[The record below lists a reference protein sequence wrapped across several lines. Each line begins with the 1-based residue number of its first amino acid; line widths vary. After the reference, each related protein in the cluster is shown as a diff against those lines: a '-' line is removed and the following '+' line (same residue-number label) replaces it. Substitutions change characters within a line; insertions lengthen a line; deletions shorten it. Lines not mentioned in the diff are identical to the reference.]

1 MAPARKPGGAGAFVH
16 NDLLKRANAFTATGA
31 DCVLVLG
38 KMRLETIRRI
48 ARDIDGL
55 LNITGSAARPPV
67 TALGAAA
74 VQHVT
79 VCAILARSVS
89 PRSSCPTPCLTTR

>member
-1 MAPARKPGGAGAFVH
+1 MAPARTPGGEGAFVH
-16 NDLLKRANAFTATGA
+16 NDLFRRANASTAAGA

-55 LNITGSAARPPV
+55 PNIIGSAARPSV
-67 TALGAAA
+67 TALGAAG
-74 VQHVT
+74 VRHDRVR
-79 VCAILARSVS
+79 AIPARSVS
-89 PRSSCPTPCLTTR
+89 PASSFPKPGLTTR

>member
-1 MAPARKPGGAGAFVH
+1 MAPARKPGGEGAFVY
-16 NDLLKRANAFTATGA
+16 NDLFRRANAFTAAGA
-31 DCVLVLG
+31 DCALVLG

-67 TALGAAA
+67 TALGAAGEK
-74 VQHVT
+74 HGR
-79 VCAILARSVS
+79 VCAIPARSVS
-89 PRSSCPTPCLTTR
+89 PRSSCPKPGLTTR

>member
-1 MAPARKPGGAGAFVH
+1 MAPARKPGGEGAFVY
-16 NDLLKRANAFTATGA
+16 NDLFRRANAFTATGA
-31 DCVLVLG
+31 DCALVLG

-55 LNITGSAARPPV
+55 LNITGSVARPPV

-74 VQHVT
+74 VNHVT
-79 VCAILARSVS
+79 VCAIPARSVS
-89 PRSSCPTPCLTTR
+89 PRSSCPKPGLTTR